1 MDATALELHLLA
13 GGVPKAWLTNI
24 RTLASCLD
32 DSAYLCV
39 SRLPQT
45 LDKASCTRV
54 GRDMEGPRY
63 IEGHVWLDIDDWY
76 TQEVVNMGVEH
87 VVVAYGRLAPFAI
100 PAEWLPPDEVS

>member
-1 MDATALELHLLA
+1 
-13 GGVPKAWLTNI
+13 
-24 RTLASCLD
+24 
-32 DSAYLCV
+32 
-39 SRLPQT
+39 
-45 LDKASCTRV
+45 
-54 GRDMEGPRY
+54 MEGPRY